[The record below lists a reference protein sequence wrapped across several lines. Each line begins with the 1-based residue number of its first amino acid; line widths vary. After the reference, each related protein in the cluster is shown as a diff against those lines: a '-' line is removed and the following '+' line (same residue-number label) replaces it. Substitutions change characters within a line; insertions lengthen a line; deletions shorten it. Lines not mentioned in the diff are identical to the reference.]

1 MGKLRGFMEFDKL
14 EEYTLDPKKRIKNYK
29 EFTITPFNLRKE
41 TISSVA
47 GRIHTSE
54 TCIVQEFVPFTVI

>member
-29 EFTITPFNLRKE
+29 EFTITPKVKE
-41 TISSVA
+41 L
-47 GRIHTSE
+47 
-54 TCIVQEFVPFTVI
+54 QN